1 MAYGGNKLYT
11 LNSCYSYASEA
22 CSEPANTQFSED
34 FDMSKGKRVAFY
46 LRVSTGSQTV
56 ENQRLELAA
65 VAEQRGWQVVDLYSD
80 NGVSGAKGRD
90 KRPAFD
96 RLCKDAIA
104 GKFDLVAAWS
114 VDRLGRSVLH
124 LAQFVADMQAASVG
138 LYLHKQGIDSATPTG
153 RAMLGMCSV
162 FAELE
167 REIIR
172 ERIHSGLA
180 RARAHGKRLG
190 RKPVG
195 DKVEQQIRKLRQDN
209 PGMGIIKIADKA
221 GCGVSVVQRVLAA
234 V

>member
-1 MAYGGNKLYT
+1 MV
-11 LNSCYSYASEA
+11 
-22 CSEPANTQFSED
+22 P
-34 FDMSKGKRVAFY
+34 SKPKRVAFY

-65 VAEQRGWQVVDLYSD
+65 VAEQRGWQVVEIYSD

-90 KRPAFD
+90 QRPAFD

-104 GKFDLVAAWS
+104 GKLDLIAAWS

-124 LAQFVADMQAASVG
+124 LSQFVADIQAAGVG
-138 LYLHKQGIDSATPTG
+138 LYLHKQGIDSSTPTG

-172 ERIHSGLA
+172 ERIHAGLN
-180 RARAHGKRLG
+180 RARAKGKRLG
-190 RKPVG
+190 RKRVAPAIEKRIRDLAASGVG
-195 DKVEQQIRKLRQDN
+195 KL
-209 PGMGIIKIADKA
+209 KIASA
-221 GCGVSVVQRVLAA
+221 VNCGVSVVQRVLREASA
-234 V
+234 G

>member
-1 MAYGGNKLYT
+1 MG
-11 LNSCYSYASEA
+11 
-22 CSEPANTQFSED
+22 
-34 FDMSKGKRVAFY
+34 KGKRVAFY

-56 ENQRLELAA
+56 ENQRRELAA
-65 VAEQRGWQVVDLYSD
+65 AAEQRGWTVIELYSD

-96 RLCKDAIA
+96 RMCKDAVA
-104 GKFDLVAAWS
+104 GRFDIVAAWS

-124 LAQFVADMQAASVG
+124 LAQFVEDLRGAGVG
-138 LYLHKQGIDSATPTG
+138 LFLLKQGIDSETPTG

-180 RARAHGKRLG
+180 RAKAKGKTLG
-190 RKPVG
+190 RRPVSSCT
-195 DKVEQQIRKLRQDN
+195 EERIRELRGQ
-209 PGMGIIKIADKA
+209 GMGKLKIARTLE
-221 GCGVSVVQRVLAA
+221 CGVSTVQRVLAA
-234 V
+234 